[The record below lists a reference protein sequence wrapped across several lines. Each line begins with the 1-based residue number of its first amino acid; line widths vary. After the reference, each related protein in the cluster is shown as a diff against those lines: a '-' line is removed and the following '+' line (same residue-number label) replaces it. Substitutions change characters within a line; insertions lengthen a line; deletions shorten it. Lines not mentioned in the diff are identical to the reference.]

1 MPTESF
7 IRLNERQRAAGEK
20 EYANARNAAAG
31 ALMLLDAEETGRR
44 GLVFMA
50 YSITDKTL
58 PQDVHKQ
65 SLVIQCLRDM
75 GFQTD
80 DKNCAVVTGQQGIEA
95 YFKDLSDRRHELPF
109 DIDGVVIKANDLAL
123 QHEAG
128 YVSRAPRAML
138 AYKFNQQEAYTT
150 VDAIDVQIGR
160 TGALTPVARL
170 HPIALGGVIVSNAT
184 LHNLNEIRRLDVRVG
199 DTVLVRRNGDVI
211 PGVLS
216 VDKSKRTGNEPVFHM
231 PGECP
236 CCLSP
241 VEKDKDEDAVM
252 RCTGGS
258 GCDEQAVQ
266 NLIYFVS
273 RPAMNIDGVG
283 ESLCRQLF
291 KAGMVRTPD
300 QLYELT
306 FDQIMKLEG
315 YGKKSAENIIDAI
328 QLSRKPELRKFLV
341 SLGIRNA
348 GEGTAKRLEAAF
360 GDISAIRNASAS
372 ALCSVRDIG
381 DVVGASLYRYFR
393 DPANI
398 IMLDKLDRV
407 LDIQNPVA
415 NTDAV
420 EGIAG
425 KTFVITGTLDGMT
438 RDEAKVWIE
447 SMGGVTSGSV
457 SKKTHFLLAGDAAGS
472 KLDRANELG
481 VKVIGL
487 IELKKMA
494 TLVRRN
500 GDVIEPEQPTRPR
513 MKM

>member
-1 MPTESF
+1 
-7 IRLNERQRAAGEK
+7 
-20 EYANARNAAAG
+20 
-31 ALMLLDAEETGRR
+31 
-44 GLVFMA
+44 
-50 YSITDKTL
+50 
-58 PQDVHKQ
+58 
-65 SLVIQCLRDM
+65 
-75 GFQTD
+75 
-80 DKNCAVVTGQQGIEA
+80 
-95 YFKDLSDRRHELPF
+95 
-109 DIDGVVIKANDLAL
+109 
-123 QHEAG
+123 
-128 YVSRAPRAML
+128 
-138 AYKFNQQEAYTT
+138 
-150 VDAIDVQIGR
+150 
-160 TGALTPVARL
+160 
-170 HPIALGGVIVSNAT
+170 
-184 LHNLNEIRRLDVRVG
+184 
-199 DTVLVRRNGDVI
+199 
-211 PGVLS
+211 
-216 VDKSKRTGNEPVFHM
+216 
-231 PGECP
+231 
-236 CCLSP
+236 
-241 VEKDKDEDAVM
+241 M